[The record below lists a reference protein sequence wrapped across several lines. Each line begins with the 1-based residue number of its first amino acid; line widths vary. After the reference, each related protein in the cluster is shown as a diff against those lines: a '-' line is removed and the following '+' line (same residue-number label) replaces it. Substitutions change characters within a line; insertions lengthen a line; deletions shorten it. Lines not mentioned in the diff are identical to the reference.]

1 MFAAAVL
8 TNSVLYYT
16 TRWFLQKPLLAPSF
30 TIPTRR
36 DTPAAL
42 FLGAAM
48 FGAGWAIG
56 GFCPGPAIVAAWEGN
71 PRTLAFVVSM
81 VAGMGLY
88 RLQAS
93 VAAATA
99 ARSDD
104 ARAKAHPALSTALIS
119 VVATVS
125 LALTAWVYYTASTS
139 GHSAQVA
146 RNTFYLHPVR
156 PAIGGALIGTAVAGM
171 MALSGEILGISGI
184 VGGLFSSQTQDK
196 SFRASFAAGLLAA
209 AALMWATERELL
221 VNRMHRPL
229 AFFIVGGFLVGYVSF
244 LCGCLLCVWRFSA
257 HATHVL

>member
-156 PAIGGALIGTAVAGM
+156 PAPSDLRQ
-171 MALSGEILGISGI
+171 EILIACVDSGM
-184 VGGLFSSQTQDK
+184 VGSKLDS
-196 SFRASFAAGLLAA
+196 
-209 AALMWATERELL
+209 EL
-221 VNRMHRPL
+221 RD
-229 AFFIVGGFLVGYVSF
+229 F
-244 LCGCLLCVWRFSA
+244 
-257 HATHVL
+257 HVLHAIPSAFQRGLCTFQCICRVREPLLSCRCCACSS